1 MAVREGGKNTECD
14 AAGLAFVAFIL
25 GVCAGFIAACLMGLV
40 F

>member
-1 MAVREGGKNTECD
+1 MAVKEGGDNIQCD
-14 AAGLAFVAFIL
+14 TAGLAFVAFIL